1 MPPGNNDSVGM
12 GGKGAAEKPLTDP
25 LIVAEEGGPSEVCKS
40 KDARQPTVRRTVG
53 TTREHGQP
61 NPSQRGQ
68 QPA

>member
-1 MPPGNNDSVGM
+1 MA
-12 GGKGAAEKPLTDP
+12 GKGAADKPLTDP

-61 NPSQRGQ
+61 NPS
-68 QPA
+68 